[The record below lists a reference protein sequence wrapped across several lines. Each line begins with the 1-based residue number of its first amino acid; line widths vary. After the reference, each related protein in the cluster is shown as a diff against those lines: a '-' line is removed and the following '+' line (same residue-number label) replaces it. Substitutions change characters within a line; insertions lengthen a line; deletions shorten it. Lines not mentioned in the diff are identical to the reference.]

1 MKISKRSKFI
11 LMLLTSSFV
20 LISPTIDAMEVDDHP
35 TAQQATATDS
45 LERYKSV
52 NMSLFPSQLYSIV

>member
-1 MKISKRSKFI
+1 MV
-11 LMLLTSSFV
+11 TSTYTSN
-20 LISPTIDAMEVDDHP
+20 IDMIDHP